1 MLDKSIGIIAIQIT
15 TMVSTTLL
23 RGNFPGVFVLFHPL
37 AARSAFEWYEE
48 RSFCVKRVLFAV
60 KGGHF

>member
-23 RGNFPGVFVLFHPL
+23 RGDSPEFFVLFHL
-37 AARSAFEWYEE
+37 CRRAGS
-48 RSFCVKRVLFAV
+48 VKNRTTAGCF
-60 KGGHF
+60 

>member
-23 RGNFPGVFVLFHPL
+23 RGDFPGVFCFISPL
-37 AARSAFEWYEE
+37 LPRGFRKKSYD
-48 RSFCVKRVLFAV
+48 SRVLLNGTKRGRFV
-60 KGGHF
+60 

>member
-23 RGNFPGVFVLFHPL
+23 RGDFPGVFCFISPPLPRDFSKKPCGSGVLLNGTKSGRF
-37 AARSAFEWYEE
+37 
-48 RSFCVKRVLFAV
+48 V
-60 KGGHF
+60 